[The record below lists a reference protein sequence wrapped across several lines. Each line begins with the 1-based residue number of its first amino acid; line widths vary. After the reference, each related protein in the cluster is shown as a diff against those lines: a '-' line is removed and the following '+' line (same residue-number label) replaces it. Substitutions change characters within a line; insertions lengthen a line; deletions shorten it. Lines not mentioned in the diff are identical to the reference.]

1 MFIHS
6 TLSKKHFL
14 ARQLVQLVRKIS
26 PAVASGKPQNG
37 TKQYAPYKSP
47 IHSIKINCIT
57 MFLVW

>member
-6 TLSKKHFL
+6 TLSKKHCL
-14 ARQLVQLVRKIS
+14 AWQLVQLVRKIS

-47 IHSIKINCIT
+47 IHSI
-57 MFLVW
+57 

>member
-6 TLSKKHFL
+6 TLSKKHCL
-14 ARQLVQLVRKIS
+14 ARQLVRKIS

-57 MFLVW
+57 IFLV

>member
-6 TLSKKHFL
+6 TLSKKHCL
-14 ARQLVQLVRKIS
+14 ARQLVRKIS

-47 IHSIKINCIT
+47 IYSIKINCIT